1 MGMKSLDFRQDD
13 HIQMQSLGISEEEVK
28 SQIKIFRKP
37 LFFARL
43 RRPCTLGD
51 GIQQISPDVL
61 GHYIQLHE
69 EAAREG
75 RFMKF
80 VPASGAA
87 SRMFKFL
94 FEIYEQNVPTAIEEF
109 HGQADEG
116 EGRARDFLCF
126 QNGIRTMPFF
136 QDLKAVMSREGLSI
150 EELLGQ
156 NQWQEILK
164 YLLTGQ
170 GLDYGSLPKGLLKFH
185 RYPSGSRTAFEE
197 HLVETIHTVRDD
209 KGICRLHLT
218 VSPEHEEAFRQY
230 YDKIRP
236 GYEQQLQCVLEV
248 TFSVQ
253 KHSTD
258 TIAVDLENRPFRE
271 KDGRLLFR
279 PGGHGALLSNLAN
292 IGRDLIYIKNIDNV
306 LPDRLRDPTI
316 LWKKVLGGLLVEIQ
330 KTVFRY
336 VRQLKEG
343 SRDAGLFERAIDFAK
358 NRLLLPEPKAFKQ
371 WSVEKKRNFLLNRLN
386 RPMRVCG
393 MVKNKGEP
401 GGGPFWVEG
410 KDGSLSVQ
418 IVESAEVNSQS
429 KEQQEIWGSSSHF
442 NPVDLVCA
450 VRDFR
455 GNPFSLKNYVNPEA
469 VFISQKSKEGRD
481 LKSLELPGLWNGA
494 MAEWI
499 TLFVEVPI
507 TTFNPVKMIND
518 LLKSDHQA
526 E

>member
-1 MGMKSLDFRQDD
+1 MEMKDLEFSRDD
-13 HIQMQSLGISEEEVK
+13 HIQMESLGISEEQVK
-28 SQIKIFRKP
+28 AQISIFQKP

-43 RRPCTLGD
+43 LRPCTLGD
-51 GIQQISPDVL
+51 GIQQISTDEL
-61 GHYIQLHE
+61 DHYIRLHG
-69 EAAREG
+69 EAARES
-75 RFMKF
+75 RFIKF

-87 SRMFKFL
+87 SRMFKLL
-94 FEIYEQNVPTAIEEF
+94 FEIYGQNLPAAFEEF
-109 HGQADEG
+109 RGQAEKG
-116 EGRARDFLCF
+116 EQRTRDVLCF
-126 QNGIRTMPFF
+126 QDGIRNMAFF
-136 QDLKAVMSREGLSI
+136 QDLKAVMNREGLSV
-150 EELLGQ
+150 EKLLGQ

-164 YLLTGQ
+164 YLLTEQ

-185 RYPSGSRTAFEE
+185 RYPSGNRTAIEE
-197 HLVETIHTVRDD
+197 HLVEAIHTVRDD

-218 VSPEHEEAFRQY
+218 VSLEHEEAFRQFF
-230 YDKIRP
+230 DRIRL
-236 GYEQQLQCVLEV
+236 GYEQQFQCLLEV

-292 IGRDLIYIKNIDNV
+292 IGGDLVYIKNIDNI
-306 LPDRLRDPTI
+306 LPDRLREPTI
-316 LWKKVLGGLLVEIQ
+316 LWKKVLGGLLVGTQ
-330 KTVFRY
+330 KTVFGY
-336 VRQLKEG
+336 VRQLMEG
-343 SRDAGLFERAIDFAK
+343 SRDAGLVEMAMDFAK
-358 NRLLLPEPKAFKQ
+358 NKLLIPEPKAFKQ

-386 RPMRVCG
+386 RPLRVCG
-393 MVKNKGEP
+393 MVKNEGEP

-410 KDGSLSVQ
+410 KDGNLSVQ
-418 IVESAEVNSQS
+418 IVESAEVDPQS
-429 KEQQEIWGSSSHF
+429 NEQQAIWGSSSHF

-455 GNPFSLKNYVNPEA
+455 GNSFHLEDYVNPEA
-469 VFISQKSKEGRD
+469 VFISQKSRDGRD

-499 TLFVEVPI
+499 SVFVEVPI
-507 TTFNPVKMIND
+507 ATFNPVKTIND
-518 LLKSDHQA
+518 LLKPEHQA

>member
-1 MGMKSLDFRQDD
+1 MKDLDLSRDD
-13 HIQMQSLGISEEEVK
+13 HIQMQSLGISGEQVR
-28 SQIKIFRKP
+28 SQIRIFRKP

-43 RRPCTLGD
+43 RRTCTLGD
-51 GIQQISPDVL
+51 GIQRISSDAL
-61 GHYIQLHE
+61 GHYIQLQE

-75 RFMKF
+75 RFTKF

-94 FEIYEQNVPTAIEEF
+94 FEIYGQNLPAAIEEF
-109 HGQADEG
+109 RGQADKG
-116 EGRARDFLCF
+116 EQRASDFLCF
-126 QNGIRTMPFF
+126 QDGIRTLAFF
-136 QDLKAVMSREGLSI
+136 EDLKAVMDREGLSV
-150 EELLGQ
+150 EKLLGQ

-164 YLLTGQ
+164 HLLTRE

-185 RYPSGSRTAFEE
+185 RYPSGNRTAFEE
-197 HLVETIHTVRDD
+197 HLVEAVHTVRDD

-218 VSPEHEEAFRQY
+218 VSPEHEEAFRQFF
-230 YDKIRP
+230 DRIRLK
-236 GYEQQLQCVLEV
+236 YEQQFQCLLEV

-271 KDGRLLFR
+271 KKGRLLFR

-292 IGRDLIYIKNIDNV
+292 IGGDLIYIKNIDNI
-306 LPDRLRDPTI
+306 LPDRLRELTI
-316 LWKKVLGGLLVEIQ
+316 LWEKVLGGLLVETQ
-330 KTVFRY
+330 KTVFGY
-336 VRQLKEG
+336 VRQLEEG
-343 SRDAGLFERAIDFAK
+343 SRDAGLFEMAMDFAK
-358 NRLLLPEPKAFKQ
+358 NRFLIPEPKAFKE

-386 RPMRVCG
+386 RPLRVCG
-393 MVKNKGEP
+393 MVKNEGEP

-410 KDGSLSVQ
+410 RDGNLSVQ
-418 IVESAEVNSQS
+418 IVERAEIDPQS
-429 KEQQEIWGSSSHF
+429 NEQQAIWGSSSHF

-455 GNPFSLKNYVNPEA
+455 GNSFHLEDYVNPEA
-469 VFISQKSKEGRD
+469 VFISQKSKDGRD
-481 LKSLELPGLWNGA
+481 LRSLELPGLWNGA

-507 TTFNPVKMIND
+507 ATFSPVKTIND
-518 LLKSDHQA
+518 LLKPEHQA